1 MMNPLVESWRRAGTT
16 LGVVLVAVAGMA
28 LAGCGYTARSI
39 YPTDIATV
47 AVPVFKN
54 TTFRRNLEFEL
65 TEAIDKN
72 IEARTPYKISGESH
86 ADSIL
91 TGKIVS
97 VQENVLTNRLQ
108 NNLPQETQV
117 TIVVNFTWKDTRTG
131 KVLVRRVNFARS
143 STTVPQIGQRLAD
156 AENAAID
163 SLARSIVDEMQMP
176 W

>member
-1 MMNPLVESWRRAGTT
+1 MMNLLPENWRRAGIA
-16 LGVVLVAVAGMA
+16 LGMALAGLGIMA
-28 LAGCGYTARSI
+28 LAGCGYTTRSI
-39 YPTDIATV
+39 YPTSIATV
-47 AVPVFKN
+47 AVPVFKSS
-54 TTFRRNLEFEL
+54 TFRRNLEFEL

-108 NNLPQETQV
+108 NNLPQETQI
-117 TIVVNFTWKDTRTG
+117 TIVVNFTWKDARTG

-143 STTVPQIGQRLAD
+143 STVVPQIGQRLTD
-156 AENAAID
+156 AESAAID
-163 SLARSIVDEMQMP
+163 SLARSIVDEMQLP

>member
-1 MMNPLVESWRRAGTT
+1 MMNWLLGSWRRTGTT
-16 LGVVLVAVAGMA
+16 LGLALVGLGIGA
-28 LAGCGYTARSI
+28 LAGCGYTSRSI
-39 YPTDIATV
+39 YPTSITTV

-54 TTFRRNLEFEL
+54 ETFRRNLEFEL

-72 IEARTPYKISGESH
+72 IEARTPYKISHEAH

-117 TIVVNFTWKDTRTG
+117 TIVVNFTWKDARTG

-156 AENAAID
+156 TENAAIN
-163 SLARSIVDEMQMP
+163 SLARSIVDEMQSP

>member
-1 MMNPLVESWRRAGTT
+1 
-16 LGVVLVAVAGMA
+16 
-28 LAGCGYTARSI
+28 
-39 YPTDIATV
+39 
-47 AVPVFKN
+47 
-54 TTFRRNLEFEL
+54 
-65 TEAIDKN
+65 
-72 IEARTPYKISGESH
+72 IEARTPYKISSEAH

-117 TIVVNFTWKDTRTG
+117 TIVVNFTWKDARTG

-143 STTVPQIGQRLAD
+143 GTTVPQIGQRLAD
-156 AENAAID
+156 TENAAIN
-163 SLARSIVDEMQMP
+163 SLARSIVDEMQSP